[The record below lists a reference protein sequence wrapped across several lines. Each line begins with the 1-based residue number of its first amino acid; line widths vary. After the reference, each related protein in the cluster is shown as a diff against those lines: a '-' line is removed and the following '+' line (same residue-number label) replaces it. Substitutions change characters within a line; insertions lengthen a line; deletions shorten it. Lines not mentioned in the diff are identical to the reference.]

1 MNFIPKTRNREHA
14 LTRDAVR
21 PQYDATLAAPTPN
34 APIDVSRRSPQSKKD
49 RVFLVQQVGRA
60 GGESC
65 FGCGYVV
72 QVYRPKRAAWP
83 LY

>member
-1 MNFIPKTRNREHA
+1 MLYRTVYSVTHNIRCGPA
-14 LTRDAVR
+14 
-21 PQYDATLAAPTPN
+21 PYDATLAAPTPN

-83 LY
+83 SY